1 MQWYI
6 SKLVFQLIN
15 NEMLTTQFNEQV
27 KLIGADDE
35 LQAFN
40 KARIIG
46 DNTCLQCKSGE
57 TTIKFID
64 VSELQLLTEVK
75 DGLSLISNLVCN
87 VSAEDYIC
95 KTQKSASY
103 LFQKG
108 LHDFAATNN
117 F

>member
-6 SKLVFQLIN
+6 SKLVFQIISTQK
-15 NEMLTTQFNEQV
+15 ETIQFNEQI
-27 KLIGADDE
+27 KLIGAEDE

-46 DNTCLQCKSGE
+46 DNTCLQYKSVE
-57 TTIKFID
+57 TAIRFID
-64 VSELQLLTEVK
+64 VSELQPLTEVK
-75 DGLSLISNLVCN
+75 DGLSIISNLVSN

-108 LHDFAATNN
+108 LHNFTATNN